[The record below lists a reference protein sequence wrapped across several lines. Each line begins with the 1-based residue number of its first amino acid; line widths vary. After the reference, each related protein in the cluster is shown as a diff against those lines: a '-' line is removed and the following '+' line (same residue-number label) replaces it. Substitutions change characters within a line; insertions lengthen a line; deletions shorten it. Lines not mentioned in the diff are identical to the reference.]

1 MMFDYIALDWGE
13 KFIGMAF
20 GSSFTGL
27 IIPYQGLILYPDFK
41 DIFKTEIQNR
51 NPKVAVVGL
60 PLNFKLQKT
69 DKTLLVEKFI
79 LELKQEFA
87 NLEFKTINERG
98 SSKINESTLFKKNQQ
113 NIHNLSASTILKS
126 YFDLL
131 ITNF

>member
-1 MMFDYIALDWGE
+1 MFDYIALDWGE

-27 IIPYQGLILYPDFK
+27 IIPYRGLILYQDFK
-41 DIFKTEIQNR
+41 DVFKTEIQNR
-51 NPKVAVVGL
+51 NPKFAVVGL
-60 PLNFKLQKT
+60 PLNFKLQKS

-79 LELKQEFA
+79 LELKQEFP

-98 SSKINESTLFKKNQQ
+98 SSKINESTLPKKNPE

-126 YFDLL
+126 YFDLQ
-131 ITNF
+131 